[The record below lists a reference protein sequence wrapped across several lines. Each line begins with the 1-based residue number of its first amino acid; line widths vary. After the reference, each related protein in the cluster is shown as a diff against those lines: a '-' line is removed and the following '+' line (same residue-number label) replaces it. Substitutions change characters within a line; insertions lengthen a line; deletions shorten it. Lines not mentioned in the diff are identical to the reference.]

1 MVTKVQFL
9 PVPCKYFA
17 KNVASAHL
25 RKKTIN
31 CFLTLTTSHFFLYI
45 CHIINFLMKN
55 TMEINYYRESNA
67 QGTNES
73 WQNCQFTSETNLSD
87 FTIRTLVSIN
97 GQPIL
102 RTHHTTYLTGR
113 ETCHAHHFAKHLAIK
128 VLNDTPITQSTSS
141 DNVHVGSGS
150 AAVSSESSASSSS
163 SPCKVLWI
171 DTLHGPHI
179 STRIYHELTAHANDK
194 ESLYFICLDILGGQ
208 RDNHY
213 MLSRNIEA
221 LIKELNPTLVVIDDI
236 DHLMPFCGI
245 NIANE
250 FCRIIRDV
258 VNHTDTAFLFIGYNH
273 LGKKASTTGNLGKYL
288 FLDSSDIFSLTT
300 QRDLTTVRLINSYDM
315 SHQSDDTIYSF
326 IIGNDNLPHE
336 AERHP
341 KTNPIDYNPASPN
354 DNVNKAIVTVP
365 SSDNVNEGIVT
376 PPSSNNVHVVSGVGV
391 SSPSSP
397 SSPSS
402 ESSESSETTPS
413 STSVSFPKGCGSST
427 SYPVNNSLTLP
438 LHPLESQNHA
448 SSVPPKIPLCRES
461 VTALK

>member
-1 MVTKVQFL
+1 
-9 PVPCKYFA
+9 
-17 KNVASAHL
+17 
-25 RKKTIN
+25 
-31 CFLTLTTSHFFLYI
+31 
-45 CHIINFLMKN
+45 
-55 TMEINYYRESNA
+55 MEYYRESNA
-67 QGTNES
+67 QGTEES
-73 WQNCQFTSETNLSD
+73 WQNCQFTRETNLSD

-141 DNVHVGSGS
+141 GNVHVDSGS
-150 AAVSSESSASSSS
+150 AAVSSESSASSASSSS

-179 STRIYHELTAHANDK
+179 STRIYHELTDHAPDK
-194 ESLYFICLDILGGQ
+194 DSLYFICLDILGGQ

-300 QRDLTTVRLINSYDM
+300 QRDLTTVRLINNYDM

-341 KTNPIDYNPASPN
+341 KTTPIDYDPASPN

-376 PPSSNNVHVVSGVGV
+376 PPSSNNVRVDSGSAAV
-391 SSPSSP
+391 SSPSTPSTP
-397 SSPSS
+397 SSPFTPSSVSS
-402 ESSESSETTPS
+402 ESSTPI
-413 STSVSFPKGCGSST
+413 
-427 SYPVNNSLTLP
+427 
-438 LHPLESQNHA
+438 A
-448 SSVPPKIPLCRES
+448 SPRAAAARAIPLTIR
-461 VTALK
+461 